1 MDTVLRRIGLTHTG
15 DAAVMPAPKQ
25 AAHRVTGALGRLLLT
40 MARATGKRL
49 LVIER
54 EPPPSEW
61 YRFPLP

>member
-15 DAAVMPAPKQ
+15 DASVMSAPQQ
-25 AAHRVTGALGRLLLT
+25 AAHPGALGRLMLT
-40 MARATGKRL
+40 MARATAKRL
-49 LVIER
+49 LLIQR